1 MSLNIIFMGTPE
13 FSVPSLKSIIDSGH
27 RVIRVYTQPPKKKS
41 RGQKIHKSPI
51 HLVADKEG
59 IEVKYPNYLSDE
71 DYNYFLKS
79 KPDLVVVVAYGKLIP
94 KKFLDIRNLLFINLH
109 ASLLPKWRGAAPIE
123 RALLN
128 LDKETG
134 VSIMKIT
141 HGLDEGPYM
150 KQVKVKIEKKTNS
163 GELKKKLSSLGA
175 QAIIES
181 LKTISLKGEQFVNQ
195 DESKSTY
202 AKKILKSETKID
214 WSSEAK
220 YILGKINAFNPK
232 PGAWFEYEN
241 KRIKVLEADEVI
253 KQGKAGEVLDSNLTV
268 ATGKNSIK
276 ILKLQREGKNI
287 VNAENFLAGNKIE
300 KGSDLN

>member
-1 MSLNIIFMGTPE
+1 M
-13 FSVPSLKSIIDSGH
+13 
-27 RVIRVYTQPPKKKS
+27 
-41 RGQKIHKSPI
+41 
-51 HLVADKEG
+51 
-59 IEVKYPNYLSDE
+59 
-71 DYNYFLKS
+71 
-79 KPDLVVVVAYGKLIP
+79 
-94 KKFLDIRNLLFINLH
+94 
-109 ASLLPKWRGAAPIE
+109 
-123 RALLN
+123 
-128 LDKETG
+128 
-134 VSIMKIT
+134 
-141 HGLDEGPYM
+141 DEGPYM
-150 KQVKVKIEKKTNS
+150 KQVKVKIEKKTNWYT
-163 GELKKKLSSLGA
+163 GELKKLSSLGA

-253 KQGKAGEVLDSNLTV
+253 KQGKAGIVLDSKPHRCYR
-268 ATGKNSIK
+268 KNSIK

-287 VNAENFLAGNKIE
+287 VNAEKFLGETKLRKVPI
-300 KGSDLN
+300 

>member
-1 MSLNIIFMGTPE
+1 MALKIIFMGTPE
-13 FSVPSLKSIIDSGH
+13 FSVPSLKSIIDSGNKI
-27 RVIRVYTQPPKKKS
+27 IRVYTQPPKKKS

-51 HLVADKEG
+51 HLVAETEG
-59 IEVKYPNYLSDE
+59 IEVKHPNYLSDE
-71 DYNYFLKS
+71 DYDYFLKN

-141 HGLDEGPYM
+141 YGLDEGPYM
-150 KQVKVKIEKKTNS
+150 KQVKVKIDKKTNA
-163 GELKKKLSSLGA
+163 GELKTKLSSIGA
-175 QAIIES
+175 QAVIDS
-181 LKTISLKGEQFVNQ
+181 LKTISLKSARFVNQ
-195 DESKSTY
+195 DVSKSTY
-202 AKKILKSETKID
+202 AKKIEKFETKID
-214 WSSEAK
+214 WSKEAK
-220 YILGKINAFNPK
+220 DILGKINAFNPI
-232 PGAWFEYEN
+232 PGAWFEYKN

-253 KQGKAGEVLDSNLTV
+253 KQGRAGEVLDDSLTV

-276 ILKLQREGKNI
+276 ILKLQKEGKNI
-287 VNAENFLAGNKIE
+287 VKAENFLAGNIIK

>member
-1 MSLNIIFMGTPE
+1 MALNIIFMGTPE
-13 FSVPSLKSIIDSGH
+13 FSVPSLKSIINSGH
-27 RVIRVYTQPPKKKS
+27 KIIRVYTQPPKKKS
-41 RGQKIHKSPI
+41 RGQKIHKSPV
-51 HLVADKEG
+51 HLVADTAG
-59 IEVKYPNYLSDE
+59 IEVKYPNFLSDD
-71 DYNYFLKS
+71 DYNYFLRS

-94 KKFLDIRNLLFINLH
+94 KKFLDLPNLLFINLH

-150 KQVKVKIEKKTNS
+150 KQIKVKIDKKTNA
-163 GELKKKLSSLGA
+163 GELTTKLSSLGA
-175 QAIIES
+175 QAVIDS
-181 LKTISLKGEQFVNQ
+181 LKIIYLKNARFVSQ
-195 DESKSTY
+195 DETKSTY
-202 AKKILKSETKID
+202 AKKIEKSETKID
-214 WSSEAK
+214 WSKEAK
-220 YILGKINAFNPK
+220 DILGKINAFNPK
-232 PGAWFEYEN
+232 PGAWFEYKS

-253 KQGKAGEVLDSNLTV
+253 KQGRAGEVLDNSLTV

-276 ILKLQREGKNI
+276 ILKLQKEGKNI
-287 VNAENFLAGNKIE
+287 VKAENFLVGNDIK